1 MRRLIVDAPFTAIGQ
16 GWLEGAELYHLI
28 AEGIP
33 NMVWTARPDGG
44 VDYLNR
50 RVIEY
55 TGLTRDELREW
66 GWRDVVHADDRA
78 TCEARWRHSLKTG
91 GHFEIEV
98 RIRRGYDATYRWH
111 LSAALPLRGPGG
123 QIVKWFG
130 NCTDI
135 DDQKRVAYSRYR
147 SLVEM
152 SPDAMVIRQ
161 GDCFA
166 FVNRATVR
174 LLGANS
180 ADELLGRSIHDL
192 VHPEDK
198 ALFRQRQV
206 RHDVYG
212 EPLPPAEIRLR
223 RLDGAYVAVE
233 TMSAP
238 MQFDGRIA
246 TLAIWRDLTP
256 RKRADLALRVSE
268 QRFES
273 FMNNTPAVAWIK
285 DSRLRW
291 VYASPPYESALGK
304 STADVLGR
312 DDFEVWPPEVA
323 RRIRQTDLE
332 VLDSNAPRT
341 VIQQLPDAKGND
353 SYWLSVKFP
362 LADETGACGIGGMA
376 IDVTASH
383 RLEQALRDSEAQM
396 NLAMQTAQMAH
407 WSWSPAEG
415 FRYSEGMGPLI
426 GRDRGGQNPPA
437 RDWLELVHPDDRE
450 GLLAAVRES
459 FASGRLLH
467 HDWRVL
473 KPDGGAAW
481 LSSRAQTQ
489 YDSAGRAERM
499 VGITMDIT
507 QRRHAQEELE
517 RHSLRARQL
526 LYRLVDAQESERRN
540 LASSLHDLIGQKLT
554 ALNIG
559 LDLLKRDLHATAGPH
574 VVSRLGSIATT
585 VDETV
590 DAIRGVMRDLRP
602 SELEDF
608 GLVPALHSHA
618 KRFEEQTGIG
628 TTVDSV
634 EPFGR
639 LPANVELAFFRVAQ
653 EALTNAAKHSGAAR
667 IRIRAWQAGGRAWLA
682 VEDDGRGFVDRS
694 GARAAGRGG
703 WGLPQM
709 RERAEAVGGNLQIEF
724 PATGGTRVL
733 VQVPVAHAD

>member
-1 MRRLIVDAPFTAIGQ
+1 MRRLIVAAPTTSIEQ
-16 GWLEGAELYHLI
+16 EWLEGAELYHLI

-66 GWRDVVHADDRA
+66 GWRDVIHSDDRA
-78 TCEARWRHSLKTG
+78 ICEARWRHSLETG
-91 GHFEIEV
+91 NNYEIEF
-98 RIRRGYDATYRWH
+98 RIRRGSDGAYRWH
-111 LSAALPLRGPGG
+111 LGGALPLRDPGG
-123 QIVKWFG
+123 RIVKWFG

-135 DDQKRVAYSRYR
+135 DDQKRVAYARYQ

-152 SPDAMVIRQ
+152 SPDAMIIRQ

-166 FVNRATVR
+166 FVNRATIR

-180 ADELLGRSIHDL
+180 ADELLGRSIYDL
-192 VHPEDK
+192 VHPEDR
-198 ALFRQRQV
+198 AMVRQRQV
-206 RHDVYG
+206 RYDVYG
-212 EPLPPAEIRLR
+212 ETLPPAEIRLR
-223 RLDGAYVAVE
+223 RLDGGYVAVE
-233 TMSAP
+233 AMAVP
-238 MQFDGRIA
+238 IEFDGRVA
-246 TLAIWRDLTP
+246 ALAIWRDLTP
-256 RKRADLALRVSE
+256 RKRADLALRASE
-268 QRFES
+268 QRFLS

-304 STADVLGR
+304 STANVLGR
-312 DDFEVWPPEVA
+312 DDFEIWPQEIA
-323 RRIRQTDLE
+323 RRLRQSDLE
-332 VLDSNAPRT
+332 VLESNSPQT
-341 VIQQLPDAKGND
+341 MIQQLPDAHGNE

-383 RLEQALRDSEAQM
+383 RLEQALRISEARM
-396 NLAMQTAQMAH
+396 SLAMQTAQMAH
-407 WSWSPAEG
+407 WSWSPEEG
-415 FRYSEGMGPLI
+415 LKYSEAMGRLF
-426 GRDRGGQNPPA
+426 GRERRGQNTPA
-437 RDWLELVHPDDRE
+437 KDWLELVHPEDRDA
-450 GLLAAVRES
+450 LLAAVRES
-459 FASGRLLH
+459 FATGRLMH

-473 KPDGGAAW
+473 KPDGSLAW

-489 YDSAGRAERM
+489 YDASGRAVRM

-507 QRRHAQEELE
+507 QRRNEQEELE
-517 RHSLRARQL
+517 RHSGRARQL

-559 LDLLKRDLHATAGPH
+559 LDLLKRDLHATAGPL
-574 VVSRLGSIATT
+574 VASRLQSMATI

-590 DAIRGVMRDLRP
+590 DAIRGVMQDLRP

-618 KRFEEQTGIG
+618 RRFEEQTGMRAS
-628 TTVDSV
+628 VDSL

-639 LPANVELAFFRVAQ
+639 LPGNLELAFFRVAQ
-653 EALTNAAKHSGAAR
+653 EALTNAAKHSGATGV
-667 IRIRAWQAGGRAWLA
+667 RIRAWQAGGRAWLA
-682 VEDDGRGFVDRS
+682 IEDDGHGFVDPS
-694 GARAAGRGG
+694 GARSAGRGG

-709 RERAEAVGGNLQIEF
+709 RERAEAVGGQLQIEF
-724 PATGGTRVL
+724 PETGGTRVIA
-733 VQVPVAHAD
+733 QAPIGHAD

>member
-1 MRRLIVDAPFTAIGQ
+1 MDAPITAIGQ
-16 GWLEGAELYHLI
+16 DWLEGAELYHLI

-33 NMVWTARPDGG
+33 NMVWTARADGG
-44 VDYLNR
+44 VDYVNR
-50 RVIEY
+50 RAIEY
-55 TGLTRDELREW
+55 TGRSLDDLRDW
-66 GWRDVVHADDRA
+66 GWRDVVHPDDQGL
-78 TCEARWRHSLKTG
+78 CEARWRHSLKTG
-91 GHFEIEV
+91 GHFEIDV
-98 RIRRGYDATYRWH
+98 RIRRGSDATYRWH

-161 GDCFA
+161 GDRFA
-166 FVNRATVR
+166 FVNQATVR

-180 ADELLGRSIHDL
+180 ADELLGKSIHDL

-206 RHDVYG
+206 RLDVYG

-223 RLDGAYVAVE
+223 RRDGAYVAVE

-238 MQFDGRIA
+238 MDFDGRIA

-291 VYASPPYESALGK
+291 VYVSPPYESALGK
-304 STADVLGR
+304 STASVLGR

-437 RDWLELVHPDDRE
+437 KDWLELVHPDDRE

-459 FASGRLLH
+459 FTSGRLLH

-517 RHSLRARQL
+517 CHSLRARQL

-574 VVSRLGSIATT
+574 VVSRLGSIATI

-608 GLVPALHSHA
+608 GLVPALHSHVR
-618 KRFEEQTGIG
+618 RFEEQTGIG

-682 VEDDGRGFVDRS
+682 VEDDGRGFVDPS

-733 VQVPVAHAD
+733 VQLPVTHAD